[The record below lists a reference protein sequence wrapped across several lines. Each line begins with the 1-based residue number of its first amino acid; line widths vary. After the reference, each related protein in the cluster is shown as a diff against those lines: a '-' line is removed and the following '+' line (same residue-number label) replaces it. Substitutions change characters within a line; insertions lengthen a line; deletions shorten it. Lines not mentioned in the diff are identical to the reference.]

1 MYYYNTR
8 AHLRYLLCTFNGE
21 RETERRN
28 VKIQGNEQLVINV
41 TVLFTK
47 CDTTDTTTKQQK
59 ETKGA

>member
-1 MYYYNTR
+1 MVRETE
-8 AHLRYLLCTFNGE
+8 T
-21 RETERRN
+21 ETERRN

-59 ETKGA
+59 EAKGA